1 MKFNVNVFVGL
12 AFCVVV
18 LGFLGVFQRVLEIR
32 ETWRSD
38 DLYTA
43 AKHSTY
49 SVATS
54 STGWHTSNN
63 SGVSAISVRSA
74 NSMFRHRPVFS
85 YAPASVPAYSQSP
98 IANRQSPIANRQ
110 GLYTTSSAEFR
121 SFGGGGNAGG
131 ASMSGG
137 AVSASSSSAVSG
149 TAVSGM
155 AMSSTSALAY
165 NDNRRATSS
174 IGVGMQSFSGEI
186 ALASTSTYA
195 GIGNTTAGGP
205 MGVQGRKNVPG
216 ISNNYEGW
224 LTSDFWDYGG
234 GSHDLTMQDLKDLYA
249 AMTGD
254 TDFSNTQEWE
264 AFLAWFEGKQT
275 DENFRWY
282 WQPVSDAIPFV
293 LLLCL
298 MYAFV
303 IYRKTKQAKKTNAEN

>member
-18 LGFLGVFQRVLEIR
+18 LGFFGVFQRVLEIR

-38 DLYTA
+38 DVYTVA
-43 AKHSTY
+43 RRSTY
-49 SVATS
+49 SVVSSSASWRASDGLATP
-54 STGWHTSNN
+54 T
-63 SGVSAISVRSA
+63 VSARSA
-74 NSMFRHRPVFS
+74 NSMFRHRPAFS

-149 TAVSGM
+149 TAVSGI

-165 NDNRRATSS
+165 NDNRRAASS

-186 ALASTSTYA
+186 ALASASTYA

-205 MGVQGRKNVPG
+205 MGVQGRRNAPG
-216 ISNNYEGW
+216 IGANLDAWLQSIIGNDGWSYSDGTYDYFDEDKLFQLYTEAIANGDLPAGVSWEQFLSWFGSQSNR
-224 LTSDFWDYGG
+224 
-234 GSHDLTMQDLKDLYA
+234 YA
-249 AMTGD
+249 FPIPSGVWFMC
-254 TDFSNTQEWE
+254 
-264 AFLAWFEGKQT
+264 FLALGYGLYIAYRRKQKVV
-275 DENFRWY
+275 N
-282 WQPVSDAIPFV
+282 S
-293 LLLCL
+293 
-298 MYAFV
+298 
-303 IYRKTKQAKKTNAEN
+303 

>member
-18 LGFLGVFQRVLEIR
+18 LGFFGVFQRVLEIR

-38 DLYTA
+38 DVYTVA
-43 AKHSTY
+43 RRSTY
-49 SVATS
+49 SVVSSSASWRASDGLATPA
-54 STGWHTSNN
+54 
-63 SGVSAISVRSA
+63 VSARSA
-74 NSMFRHRPVFS
+74 NSMFRHRRAFS
-85 YAPASVPAYSQSP
+85 YAPASMPAYS
-98 IANRQSPIANRQ
+98 QSPIANRQ

-149 TAVSGM
+149 TAVSGI
-155 AMSSTSALAY
+155 AMSSTSALAH

-186 ALASTSTYA
+186 ALASASTYA

-205 MGVQGRKNVPG
+205 MGVQGRRNVPG
-216 ISNNYEGW
+216 IGNNYEGW

-249 AMTGD
+249 KMTGD
-254 TDFSNTQEWE
+254 TDFSNQQEWE
-264 AFLAWFEGKQT
+264 AFLAWFNSMQNN
-275 DENFRWY
+275 ENFGWY

-298 MYAFV
+298 MYALV
-303 IYRKTKQAKKTNAEN
+303 VYRKTKLAKKVEN

>member
-1 MKFNVNVFVGL
+1 MKFNVIMFVGL

-18 LGFLGVFQRVLEIR
+18 LGFFGVFQRVLEIR

-38 DLYTA
+38 DVYTVA
-43 AKHSTY
+43 RRSTY
-49 SVATS
+49 SVVSSSASWRASDGLATP
-54 STGWHTSNN
+54 T
-63 SGVSAISVRSA
+63 VSARSA
-74 NSMFRHRPVFS
+74 NSMFRHRPAFS
-85 YAPASVPAYSQSP
+85 YAPASVP
-98 IANRQSPIANRQ
+98 ANRQSPIANRQ

-149 TAVSGM
+149 TAVSGI

-195 GIGNTTAGGP
+195 GIGNTTAGP

-275 DENFRWY
+275 DENFGWY

-303 IYRKTKQAKKTNAEN
+303 VYRNTKLAKKAEK

>member
-18 LGFLGVFQRVLEIR
+18 LGFFGVFQRALEIR

-38 DLYTA
+38 DVYTVA
-43 AKHSTY
+43 RRSTY
-49 SVATS
+49 SVVSSSASWRASDGLATP
-54 STGWHTSNN
+54 T
-63 SGVSAISVRSA
+63 VSARSA
-74 NSMFRHRPVFS
+74 NSMFRHRPAFS
-85 YAPASVPAYSQSP
+85 YAPASVPAHSQSS

-149 TAVSGM
+149 TAVSGI

-186 ALASTSTYA
+186 ALASASTYA
-195 GIGNTTAGGP
+195 GIGNATAGGP
-205 MGVQGRKNVPG
+205 MGVQGRRNVPG
-216 ISNNYEGW
+216 IGNNYEGW
-224 LTSDFWDYGG
+224 LTSDSWDYGD

-275 DENFRWY
+275 DENFGWY

-303 IYRKTKQAKKTNAEN
+303 VYRNTKLAKKAEI

>member
-18 LGFLGVFQRVLEIR
+18 LGFFGVFQRVLEIR

-38 DLYTA
+38 DVYTVA
-43 AKHSTY
+43 RRSTY
-49 SVATS
+49 SVVSSSASWRASDGLATPA
-54 STGWHTSNN
+54 
-63 SGVSAISVRSA
+63 VSARSA
-74 NSMFRHRPVFS
+74 NSMFRHRRAFS
-85 YAPASVPAYSQSP
+85 YAPASMPAYSQSS
-98 IANRQSPIANRQ
+98 IANRQSPITNCQ
-110 GLYTTSSAEFR
+110 GLYATSSAEFR

-137 AVSASSSSAVSG
+137 AVSASSPSAVSG
-149 TAVSGM
+149 TAVSGI

-186 ALASTSTYA
+186 ALASASTYA

-205 MGVQGRKNVPG
+205 MGVQGRRNVPG
-216 ISNNYEGW
+216 ISDGYYGW
-224 LTSDFWDYGG
+224 LTDWYGE
-234 GSHDLTMQDLKDLYA
+234 SSNDVTETDLRNLYA

-254 TDFSNTQEWE
+254 TDFSNQQEWE
-264 AFLAWFEGKQT
+264 AFLAWFNSMQNN
-275 DENFRWY
+275 ENFGWY

-298 MYAFV
+298 MYALV
-303 IYRKTKQAKKTNAEN
+303 VYRKTKLAKKAEN

>member
-18 LGFLGVFQRVLEIR
+18 LGFFGVFQRVLEIR
-32 ETWRSD
+32 ESWRSD

-43 AKHSTY
+43 AKYSTY

-85 YAPASVPAYSQSP
+85 YAPASMPAYSQSS
-98 IANRQSPIANRQ
+98 IANRQSPITNCQ

-131 ASMSGG
+131 VSMSGG

-149 TAVSGM
+149 AAVSSVSM
-155 AMSSTSALAY
+155 YSTSALAY
-165 NDNRRATSS
+165 NDNPRTGLSS
-174 IGVGMQSFSGEI
+174 GLGMQSFSGEI
-186 ALASTSTYA
+186 AVASALPYA
-195 GIGNTTAGGP
+195 GVGNTTAGAP
-205 MGVQGRKNVPG
+205 MGVQGRRNVPG
-216 ISNNYEGW
+216 IGNNYVGWLNDWYGGNSNNVTE
-224 LTSDFWDYGG
+224 T
-234 GSHDLTMQDLKDLYA
+234 DLRNLYA

-254 TDFSNTQEWE
+254 TDFSNQEEWE
-264 AFLAWFEGKQT
+264 AFLAWFNSMQNN
-275 DENFRWY
+275 ENFGWY

-303 IYRKTKQAKKTNAEN
+303 VYCKTKLVKKAEN

>member
-18 LGFLGVFQRVLEIR
+18 LGFFGVFQRVLEIR

-38 DLYTA
+38 DVYTVA
-43 AKHSTY
+43 RRSTY
-49 SVATS
+49 SVVSSSASWRASDGLATPA
-54 STGWHTSNN
+54 
-63 SGVSAISVRSA
+63 VSARSA
-74 NSMFRHRPVFS
+74 NSMFRHRPAFS

-121 SFGGGGNAGG
+121 SFGGGGDAGG
-131 ASMSGG
+131 VSMSGG

-149 TAVSGM
+149 TAVSGI

-186 ALASTSTYA
+186 ALASVSTYA

-205 MGVQGRKNVPG
+205 MGVQGRRNVPG

-275 DENFRWY
+275 DENFGWY

-303 IYRKTKQAKKTNAEN
+303 VYRKTKLAKKAEN

>member
-18 LGFLGVFQRVLEIR
+18 LGFFGVFQRVLEIR

-38 DLYTA
+38 DVYTVA
-43 AKHSTY
+43 RRSTY
-49 SVATS
+49 SVVSSSASWRASDGLATPA
-54 STGWHTSNN
+54 
-63 SGVSAISVRSA
+63 VSARSA
-74 NSMFRHRPVFS
+74 NSMFRHRPAFS
-85 YAPASVPAYSQSP
+85 YAPASTPAYNLSP
-98 IANRQSPIANRQ
+98 IAGTASYSSA
-110 GLYTTSSAEFR
+110 GASALYTTSSAEFR
-121 SFGGGGNAGG
+121 PFGGGGNAGG

-137 AVSASSSSAVSG
+137 AVSASSSSAVLG
-149 TAVSGM
+149 TAVSGI

-186 ALASTSTYA
+186 ALASASTYA

-205 MGVQGRKNVPG
+205 MGVQGRRNVPG
-216 ISNNYEGW
+216 IGNNYEGW
-224 LTSDFWDYGG
+224 LTSDFWDYGD

-275 DENFRWY
+275 DENFGWY

-298 MYAFV
+298 MYALV
-303 IYRKTKQAKKTNAEN
+303 VYRKTKLAKKAEN